1 MSTERKGKEEVVL
14 YYFCVGPR
22 GEVARLHWVER
33 RGHLLSIGCRRRP
46 FISSAAQSTE
56 EERERRRREKQR
68 GRDRESETEG
78 EEKVRGRTVPDGALC
93 SYPKR

>member
-14 YYFCVGPR
+14 YYFRMGPR

-46 FISSAAQSTE
+46 FVSSAAQSTE
-56 EERERRRREKQR
+56 ERKREETEGNAERERL
-68 GRDRESETEG
+68 G
-78 EEKVRGRTVPDGALC
+78 E
-93 SYPKR
+93 